1 MNDMEVEQR
10 VRQYIVDNLRFYGSP
25 ETLTADYRLIDN
37 DVLDSMGIFE
47 MIAFLE
53 DHYGIEV
60 EDNDLV
66 PENFESIKAIST
78 LVAAKTGP

>member
-1 MNDMEVEQR
+1 V
-10 VRQYIVDNLRFYGSP
+10 
-25 ETLTADYRLIDN
+25 
-37 DVLDSMGIFE
+37 
-47 MIAFLE
+47 IAFLE

>member
-1 MNDMEVEQR
+1 MEVEQR

-25 ETLTADYRLIDN
+25 ETLTADYGLIDN

-47 MIAFLE
+47 VISFLE

-60 EDNDLV
+60 EDQDLV

-78 LVAAKTGP
+78 LVAAKTSR